1 MYLAKQDEDT
11 KMAVI
16 IYSYSEMACFLY
28 YYSETKKNRFK
39 LTVCLIVLQE
49 DCGLDFR
56 FKH

>member
-28 YYSETKKNRFK
+28 YYNDTKKSRFK

-49 DCGLDFR
+49 DCGLGLQV
-56 FKH
+56 